1 MQKFE
6 IICPCHFGLEA
17 VLKREII
24 DLGYDITESVDGRIT
39 FAGDAD
45 AVVRAN
51 IGLRSAERVLI
62 KVGSF
67 HAETFEDL
75 FQGTSAICWEL
86 WMGRKDAFPV
96 KGWSLDSKLY
106 SVPDCQSII
115 KKAIVDRLGSRY
127 HIQWFE
133 ETGPKVQIQFSIM
146 KDIVTIYLDTSGP
159 GLHKRGYR
167 ADANAAPL
175 RETLAAGMCDLARVR
190 KSGLVVDPMC
200 GSGTILIEA
209 AMQASGRAPGL
220 MRRFSCEKWSC
231 FPEDVFPEARRRLQ
245 AMIRKPEGFEAV
257 GYDIDPKAVEL
268 TRSNAKKAHVEDLV
282 RVHKVDVRELNLPKG
297 PLILISNPPYGE
309 RMLDIEQARELY
321 GVLGEKCVPDPERS
335 YCIIS
340 SDDEFENHFGRKAP
354 RRRKLYNGMLKCQY
368 YMYIHEKATS
378 GGKTNGKRTHA

>member
-1 MQKFE
+1 MKLA
-6 IICPCHFGLEA
+6 IPTLFGLEGLTA
-17 VLKREII
+17 DECRFYGFEDVSA
-24 DLGYDITESVDGRIT
+24 DNGRVIFT
-39 FAGDAD
+39 GDFAEVAE
-45 AVVRAN
+45 ANLRVRT
-51 IGLRSAERVLI
+51 GERVLI
-62 KVGSF
+62 EL
-67 HAETFEDL
+67 AEFPASSFEDL

-86 WMGRKDAFPV
+86 WIGRKDAFPV

>member
-1 MQKFE
+1 MKLA
-6 IICPCHFGLEA
+6 IPTLFGLEGLTA
-17 VLKREII
+17 EECRFYGFEDVSADNGRVTFTGDFAEIAEAN
-24 DLGYDITESVDGRIT
+24 LR
-39 FAGDAD
+39 
-45 AVVRAN
+45 VRT
-51 IGLRSAERVLI
+51 GERVLI
-62 KVGSF
+62 EL
-67 HAETFEDL
+67 AEFPASSFEDL

-86 WMGRKDAFPV
+86 WIGRKDAFPV
-96 KGWSLDSKLY
+96 KGWSLNSVLH

-133 ETGPKVQIQFSIM
+133 ETGSKVQIQFSIM
-146 KDIVTIYLDTSGP
+146 KDIVTIYLDTTGP

-209 AMQASGRAPGL
+209 AMQATGRAPGL

-231 FPEDVFPEARRRLQ
+231 FPEDIFPESRRRLQ
-245 AMIRKPEGFEAV
+245 SMIRKPDGFEAV

-282 RVHKVDVRELNLPKG
+282 HVNKVDLRDLNLPKG

-309 RMLDIEQARELY
+309 RMLDIAQARELY